1 MLFLFGMVLSNEVFR
16 DLRVLMMSRSPQSEF
31 APTMA
36 LDSLTALA
44 FMVFSTL
51 TFLHLLIWTTSAI
64 ANARRK
70 RFR

>member
-1 MLFLFGMVLSNEVFR
+1 MLFLFGIVLSNEVFR
-16 DLRVLMMSRSPQSEF
+16 DFRFLIMSRSSQSEF

-36 LDSLTALA
+36 LDSLTAFA

-64 ANARRK
+64 ANVRRGSS
-70 RFR
+70 